1 VKYRAATRHDI
12 AWFCHYVTYSPT
24 PEFGGIVAH
33 DEKRGVQAM
42 DGFDF
47 WTPLSVHAHIAVLN
61 PHALRGLWR
70 EVQKYLTQHGRRLI
84 IGMTPSHLPRALRLI
99 KGLGFE
105 EVYRI
110 RQGWNEDSDI
120 VITEYRIHG
129 KHDQIAA

>member
-1 VKYRAATRHDI
+1 MNYRAASTEDI
-12 AWFCHYVTYSPT
+12 KWFCDYVSYAPT
-24 PEFGGIVAH
+24 PEFGGIVAY
-33 DEKRGVQAM
+33 DERGLQAM
-42 DGFDF
+42 VGFDF
-47 WTPLSVHAHIAVLN
+47 WTPTSVHAHIACIN
-61 PHALRGLWR
+61 PHAMRGLWR
-70 EVQKYLTQHGRRLI
+70 EVQKYLAQHGKRLI

-110 RQGWNEDSDI
+110 KEGWNEDSDI